1 MDVPASVRHHY
12 SATSICLS
20 RSLIDGLTQ
29 ILLTNICGVP
39 IRPEERGVNRSDV
52 LYTCLVC
59 ACFFG
64 IFSLVKINRGIVV
77 NVDVVTGI
85 IIPIEV
91 EIINY
96 IVHGKIKNSGGHKK
110 HRPLEQETGQQLFSV
125 TMSP

>member
-1 MDVPASVRHHY
+1 V
-12 SATSICLS
+12 
-20 RSLIDGLTQ
+20 
-29 ILLTNICGVP
+29 CG
-39 IRPEERGVNRSDV
+39 
-52 LYTCLVC
+52 
-59 ACFFG
+59 CFSG
-64 IFSLVKINRGIVV
+64 IFSLIKINRGIVV

-85 IIPIEV
+85 VIPIEV